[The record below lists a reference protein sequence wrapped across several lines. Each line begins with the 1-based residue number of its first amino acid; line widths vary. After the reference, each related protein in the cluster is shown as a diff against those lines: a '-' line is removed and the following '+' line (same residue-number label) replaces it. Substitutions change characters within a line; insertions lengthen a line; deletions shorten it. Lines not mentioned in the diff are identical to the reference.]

1 MLRPYRNY
9 YLVGSE
15 NNYLIGHEVGSWRG
29 GVEGDDVLRSPIYTG
44 DVDLLRRA
52 HEYQNERI
60 VLETRLDADDGLTT
74 GYLEYVQRTALEKFG
89 SGTTATT
96 TENNYDEII
105 DATPPD
111 HTSSTTERPKWMYWC
126 SRQNAEWF
134 ADPTVDVGVTNAV
147 QHTLLCVTPGITIGF
162 PVGTRYE
169 DVRQFEHTRIIKD
182 INREGGCGLTNNTAC
197 VDLVTAFPMMAV
209 RSRTPTSA
217 GMMGIRMEERDALD
231 KDKRLLL
238 WKLLQS
244 EKYFGID
251 ADDVRTANRFIHQNI
266 VDIARDNLKGQ
277 CTPGHSCKQS
287 SKEQLQRLTELALM
301 KFKGISIDEPKQ
313 VVLEDG
319 NDAQ

>member
-1 MLRPYRNY
+1 M
-9 YLVGSE
+9 
-15 NNYLIGHEVGSWRG
+15 
-29 GVEGDDVLRSPIYTG
+29 DVLQSPIYTG

-52 HEYQNERI
+52 HEFQNDRI

-89 SGTTATT
+89 STGT
-96 TENNYDEII
+96 DG
-105 DATPPD
+105 DSD
-111 HTSSTTERPKWMYWC
+111 ERPKWMYWC

-162 PVGTRYE
+162 PVGTPYE

-182 INREGGCGLTNNTAC
+182 INKEGGCGLSNNTAC

-217 GMMGIRMEERDALD
+217 GMMGIRMEAKDALPE
-231 KDKRLLL
+231 DKRLLL

-244 EKYFGID
+244 KYFGIG
-251 ADDVRTANRFIHQNI
+251 ADDVRKANRFIHQNI
-266 VDIARDNLKGQ
+266 VDIAKDNLKGQ
-277 CTPGHSCKQS
+277 CTPGHSCKVIQDS
-287 SKEQLQRLTELALM
+287 E
-301 KFKGISIDEPKQ
+301 
-313 VVLEDG
+313 
-319 NDAQ
+319 